1 MYNSELRAAVLNL
14 RKVTTRLR
22 RCVPK
27 MKGFSLVYQPQ
38 VDRKG
43 RVVAAEALLRWDP
56 QCGHAVGP
64 NVFVPALEQAD
75 LIAPVGRWV
84 IEQALAQLVAFRATG
99 IALRH
104 IGVNV
109 SARQL
114 QPDFVDFV
122 QRATAAAGLKPKDLV
137 LELTESQA
145 VADSGRFA
153 DTIRALAA
161 AGFAWEIDDF
171 AAGYASMRW
180 LRTLEFRGLKIDRS
194 VLINPKEPPK
204 MIYAICV
211 MAKVLELRTTCEG
224 VETKEQWD
232 RVIKSGVHRVQ
243 GFLVGRPVPAA
254 EFVAACSAPEP
265 PTPSARRPTRGHSEG
280 AHRCK

>member
-1 MYNSELRAAVLNL
+1 MYQSELRDAVLNL
-14 RKVTTRLR
+14 RKVTARLR
-22 RCVPK
+22 RAVPT
-27 MKGFSLVYQPQ
+27 MRGFTLVYQPQ
-38 VDRKG
+38 ANRQGK
-43 RVVAAEALLRWDP
+43 VVAAEALLRWDP

-64 NVFVPALEQAD
+64 TVFIPALERAG

-84 IEQALAQLVAFRATG
+84 IEQALAQLVAFRAAG
-99 IALRH
+99 IPLRH

-122 QRATAAAGLKPKDLV
+122 RDATARAGLKPKDLV

-224 VETKEQWD
+224 VETQEQWD

-243 GFLVGRPVPAA
+243 GYLVGRPVSPMD
-254 EFVAACSAPEP
+254 FVATYSS
-265 PTPSARRPTRGHSEG
+265 TS
-280 AHRCK
+280 